1 LKVLEIRH
9 DILLPGQST
18 RAEIEFSFA
27 SPSRNHPLRWDFWAG
42 STPVDYSSSR
52 LSIAEVK
59 LAARSFVIFPIEN
72 GFFMWWRCSKGSGA
86 LVKILAPLDTGQHM
100 QLDDGVENKKKSPLG
115 MLPRLFEKTGRDED

>member
-27 SPSRNHPLRWDFWAG
+27 SPARNHPPQVGFLGR
-42 STPVDYSSSR
+42 VHSR
-52 LSIAEVK
+52 RLFITKIINCGEK
-59 LAARSFVIFPIEN
+59 HLLPRSFVTFPIEN

-86 LVKILAPLDTGQHM
+86 LVKILAPLDTGRHM
-100 QLDDGVENKKKSPLG
+100 PLDDGVENRKKPTWVAL
-115 MLPRLFEKTGRDED
+115 TIV